1 MKEEYLKVLYDN
13 KIKAIYHFTNIS
25 NLESIIKYGICN
37 RKYMNKNKIN
47 YEYTDANRF
56 DKQID
61 CISLSINQANKSMLM
76 SKTNKFYNNWIII
89 ELDAEQIINNFYN
102 EICYCKNNA
111 ASSEMINLLKN
122 NKEYLKSVSA
132 FKTMFE
138 NNKNYLQGKLLL
150 EGNIP
155 FEFVT
160 NIYVKSLQEKLIVY
174 EILEENNKNSRVNV
188 IIKKE
193 MF

>member
-25 NLESIIKYGICN
+25 NLESIMKYGICN
-37 RKYMNKNKIN
+37 RKYMNENKIN

-76 SKTNKFYNNWIII
+76 SKTNKFYNDWIII

-132 FKTMFE
+132 FKNMFE
-138 NNKNYLQGKLLL
+138 NNKNYSQGELLL

>member
-25 NLESIIKYGICN
+25 NLESIMKYGICN
-37 RKYMNKNKIN
+37 RKYMNENKIN

-61 CISLSINQANKSMLM
+61 CISLSINQTNKSMLM
-76 SKTNKFYNNWIII
+76 SKTNKFYNDWIII

-132 FKTMFE
+132 FKNMFE
-138 NNKNYLQGKLLL
+138 NNKNYSQGELLL

-174 EILEENNKNSRVNV
+174 KILEENNKNSRVNV

>member
-25 NLESIIKYGICN
+25 NLESIMKYGICN
-37 RKYMNKNKIN
+37 RKYMNENKIN
-47 YEYTDANRF
+47 YEYTDVNRF

-61 CISLSINQANKSMLM
+61 CISLSINQTNKSMLM
-76 SKTNKFYNNWIII
+76 SKTNKFYNDWIII

-132 FKTMFE
+132 FKNMFE
-138 NNKNYLQGKLLL
+138 NNKNYSQGELLL

-155 FEFVT
+155 FEFAT

-174 EILEENNKNSRVNV
+174 EILEENNKNSSVNV

>member
-25 NLESIIKYGICN
+25 NLESIMKYGICN
-37 RKYMNKNKIN
+37 RKYMNENKIN

-61 CISLSINQANKSMLM
+61 CISLSINQTNKSMLI
-76 SKTNKFYNNWIII
+76 SKTNKFYNDWIII

-132 FKTMFE
+132 FKNMFE
-138 NNKNYLQGKLLL
+138 NNKNYSQGELLL

>member
-25 NLESIIKYGICN
+25 NLESIMKYGICN
-37 RKYMNKNKIN
+37 RKYMNENKIN

-61 CISLSINQANKSMLM
+61 CISLSINQTNKSMLM
-76 SKTNKFYNNWIII
+76 SKTNKFYNDWIII

-122 NKEYLKSVSA
+122 NKE
-132 FKTMFE
+132 
-138 NNKNYLQGKLLL
+138 
-150 EGNIP
+150 
-155 FEFVT
+155 FVT

>member
-138 NNKNYLQGKLLL
+138 NNKNYLQGELLL

>member
-25 NLESIIKYGICN
+25 NLESIMKYGICN
-37 RKYMNKNKIN
+37 RKYMNENKIN

-61 CISLSINQANKSMLM
+61 CISLSINQTNKSMLM
-76 SKTNKFYNNWIII
+76 SKTNKFYNDWIII

-132 FKTMFE
+132 FKSMFE
-138 NNKNYLQGKLLL
+138 NNKNYSQGELLL

>member
-1 MKEEYLKVLYDN
+1 M
-13 KIKAIYHFTNIS
+13 IK
-25 NLESIIKYGICN
+25 
-37 RKYMNKNKIN
+37 
-47 YEYTDANRF
+47 
-56 DKQID
+56 
-61 CISLSINQANKSMLM
+61 
-76 SKTNKFYNNWIII
+76 
-89 ELDAEQIINNFYN
+89 
-102 EICYCKNNA
+102 
-111 ASSEMINLLKN
+111 LLKN

>member
-25 NLESIIKYGICN
+25 NLESIMKYGICN
-37 RKYMNKNKIN
+37 RKYMNENKIN

-61 CISLSINQANKSMLM
+61 CISLSINQTNKSMLM
-76 SKTNKFYNNWIII
+76 SKTNKFYNDWIII

-122 NKEYLKSVSA
+122 NKEYLKSVLA
-132 FKTMFE
+132 FKNMFE
-138 NNKNYLQGKLLL
+138 NNKNYSQGELLL

>member
-25 NLESIIKYGICN
+25 NLESIMKYGICN
-37 RKYMNKNKIN
+37 RKYMNENKIN

-61 CISLSINQANKSMLM
+61 CISLSINQTNKSMLM
-76 SKTNKFYNNWIII
+76 SKTNKFYNDWIII
-89 ELDAEQIINNFYN
+89 ELDAEQIINKFYN
-102 EICYCKNNA
+102 KIYYCKNNA

-132 FKTMFE
+132 FKNMFE
-138 NNKNYLQGKLLL
+138 NNKNYSQGELLL

>member
-1 MKEEYLKVLYDN
+1 
-13 KIKAIYHFTNIS
+13 
-25 NLESIIKYGICN
+25 
-37 RKYMNKNKIN
+37 
-47 YEYTDANRF
+47 
-56 DKQID
+56 
-61 CISLSINQANKSMLM
+61 
-76 SKTNKFYNNWIII
+76 
-89 ELDAEQIINNFYN
+89 
-102 EICYCKNNA
+102 
-111 ASSEMINLLKN
+111 
-122 NKEYLKSVSA
+122 
-132 FKTMFE
+132 MFE

>member
-13 KIKAIYHFTNIS
+13 KIKAIYRFTNIS
-25 NLESIIKYGICN
+25 NLESIMKYGICN
-37 RKYMNKNKIN
+37 RKYMNENKIN

-56 DKQID
+56 DKQIN

-138 NNKNYLQGKLLL
+138 NNKNYLQGELLL

>member
-37 RKYMNKNKIN
+37 RKYMNENKIN

-61 CISLSINQANKSMLM
+61 CISLSINQTNKSMLM
-76 SKTNKFYNNWIII
+76 SKTNKFYNDWIII

-122 NKEYLKSVSA
+122 NKKYLKSVSA
-132 FKTMFE
+132 FKNMFE
-138 NNKNYLQGKLLL
+138 NNKNYSQGELLL

>member
-37 RKYMNKNKIN
+37 RKYMNENKIN
-47 YEYTDANRF
+47 YEYTDTNRF
-56 DKQID
+56 DEQIN
-61 CISLSINQANKSMLM
+61 CISLSINQVNKSMLM
-76 SKTNKFYNNWIII
+76 SKTNKFYNDWIII

-102 EICYCKNNA
+102 KIYYCKNNA

-122 NKEYLKSVSA
+122 NKVYLKSVSA
-132 FKTMFE
+132 FKNMFE
-138 NNKNYLQGKLLL
+138 NNKNYLQGELLL

-174 EILEENNKNSRVNV
+174 EILEENNKNSSVNV

>member
-25 NLESIIKYGICN
+25 NLESIMKYGICN
-37 RKYMNKNKIN
+37 RKYMNENKIN

-61 CISLSINQANKSMLM
+61 CISLSINQTNKSMLM
-76 SKTNKFYNNWIII
+76 SKTNKFYNDWIII

-132 FKTMFE
+132 FKNMFE
-138 NNKNYLQGKLLL
+138 NNKNYSQGELLL

>member
-1 MKEEYLKVLYDN
+1 
-13 KIKAIYHFTNIS
+13 
-25 NLESIIKYGICN
+25 
-37 RKYMNKNKIN
+37 
-47 YEYTDANRF
+47 
-56 DKQID
+56 
-61 CISLSINQANKSMLM
+61 
-76 SKTNKFYNNWIII
+76 
-89 ELDAEQIINNFYN
+89 
-102 EICYCKNNA
+102 
-111 ASSEMINLLKN
+111 
-122 NKEYLKSVSA
+122 
-132 FKTMFE
+132 MFE
-138 NNKNYLQGKLLL
+138 NNKNYLQGELLL

>member
-25 NLESIIKYGICN
+25 NLESIMKYGICN
-37 RKYMNKNKIN
+37 RKYMNENKIN

-61 CISLSINQANKSMLM
+61 CISLSINQTNKSMLM
-76 SKTNKFYNNWIII
+76 SKTNKFYNDWIII

-132 FKTMFE
+132 FKNMFE
-138 NNKNYLQGKLLL
+138 NNKNYSQGELLL

-174 EILEENNKNSRVNV
+174 EILDENNKNSRVNV

>member
-25 NLESIIKYGICN
+25 NLESTMKYGICN
-37 RKYMNKNKIN
+37 RKYMNENKIN

-61 CISLSINQANKSMLM
+61 CISLSINQTNKSMLM
-76 SKTNKFYNNWIII
+76 SKTNKFYNDWIII

-132 FKTMFE
+132 FKNMFE
-138 NNKNYLQGKLLL
+138 NNKNYSQGELLL

>member
-1 MKEEYLKVLYDN
+1 
-13 KIKAIYHFTNIS
+13 
-25 NLESIIKYGICN
+25 
-37 RKYMNKNKIN
+37 
-47 YEYTDANRF
+47 
-56 DKQID
+56 
-61 CISLSINQANKSMLM
+61 
-76 SKTNKFYNNWIII
+76 
-89 ELDAEQIINNFYN
+89 
-102 EICYCKNNA
+102 
-111 ASSEMINLLKN
+111 MINLLKN

-132 FKTMFE
+132 FKNMFE
-138 NNKNYLQGKLLL
+138 NNKNYSQGELLL

>member
-1 MKEEYLKVLYDN
+1 
-13 KIKAIYHFTNIS
+13 
-25 NLESIIKYGICN
+25 
-37 RKYMNKNKIN
+37 
-47 YEYTDANRF
+47 
-56 DKQID
+56 
-61 CISLSINQANKSMLM
+61 
-76 SKTNKFYNNWIII
+76 
-89 ELDAEQIINNFYN
+89 
-102 EICYCKNNA
+102 
-111 ASSEMINLLKN
+111 MINLLKN

-132 FKTMFE
+132 FKNMFE
-138 NNKNYLQGKLLL
+138 NNKNYSQGELLL
-150 EGNIP
+150 EENIP